1 MRAEEKIEVYEDC
14 IGSQNLTDQQLA
26 EYIGC
31 YACFDNRKNS
41 KANALFN
48 LARTIFTCL
57 LLGGAAYLF
66 SNNSNTLVI
75 APIESMVQ
83 KIKNISINPIEAM
96 QENEKDEY
104 VKRIMST
111 TENGTFC
118 CFKKKKAEENLE
130 TTILD
135 KTISKIGALLAIGFG
150 EAGSRII
157 SKILQQNSEE
167 VNPVID
173 GEKVIALYAFCDIRN
188 FTDSTEVL
196 QENVMIFVNEIAE
209 IVHNITTEYL
219 GSPNKNIGDAFL
231 LVWKIENAFVKKDEY
246 GEMSL
251 IKCDSVHQIVDTS
264 VIALLKIL
272 MKIYKSY
279 KLNKVISYI
288 IFYQIN
294 LSLIF
299 IFNNFCNLVPKK

>member
-1 MRAEEKIEVYEDC
+1 MNIAK
-14 IGSQNLTDQQLA
+14 
-26 EYIGC
+26 
-31 YACFDNRKNS
+31 
-41 KANALFN
+41 
-48 LARTIFTCL
+48 TIFTCF
-57 LLGGAAYLF
+57 LLGGASVLF
-66 SNNSNTLVI
+66 SNDTNNLVI
-75 APIESMVQ
+75 APIESMVR
-83 KIKNISINPIEAM
+83 KIKNISNNPIEAM

-104 VKRIMST
+104 VKGMITNTDNRISYL
-111 TENGTFC
+111 
-118 CFKKKKAEENLE
+118 CFSKKKTEENLE

-167 VNPVID
+167 VNPMID
-173 GEKVIALYAFCDIRN
+173 GEKVIAIYGFCDIRN

-209 IVHNITTEYL
+209 IVHNITSDHL

-231 LVWKIENAFVKKDEY
+231 LVWKIENAFVKKDEM

-251 IKCDSVHQIVDTS
+251 IKCDSVQQIVDTS

-272 MKIYKSY
+272 TKIYKSY
-279 KLNKVISYI
+279 RLNKVNNL
-288 IFYQIN
+288 FYFLFN
-294 LSLIF
+294 LFF
-299 IFNNFCNLVPKK
+299 IH